1 MYVTG
6 AAASQG
12 PAASSAPGF
21 SPNVPPPAHPVS
33 APPGHAEYA
42 EGPPQ
47 HFVAQAPVAH
57 MLPGRSLLDSLDAQE
72 RLMDSRVLH
81 VNTLSA
87 LPAPS
92 SPHVGMTDV
101 DHKQERFRKTVMA
114 AHEIVTQKL
123 YKAKAPSLEA
133 YFKSVWKISRAQVYR
148 FLDCATVLTV
158 GCLQGLYSLP
168 N

>member
-1 MYVTG
+1 MFVQG
-6 AAASQG
+6 APGVPGGLQPLPPMQQAA
-12 PAASSAPGF
+12 PAGFAAQPPAPYTDSAPQQ
-21 SPNVPPPAHPVS
+21 NYMAQPPLPL
-33 APPGHAEYA
+33 PGAL
-42 EGPPQ
+42 PPQ
-47 HFVAQAPVAH
+47 
-57 MLPGRSLLDSLDAQE
+57 RSLLESLDAQE

-81 VNTLSA
+81 VNTLSSV
-87 LPAPS
+87 PMPS
-92 SPHVGMTDV
+92 PPNAAISDL
-101 DHKQERFRKTVMA
+101 DQKQERFRKTVMA

-158 GCLQGLYSLP
+158 C